1 MPNKKRRRSPSRD
14 REESSSPEEVT
25 PPPTKQRK
33 PKPESKE
40 IPIPSSTPSPPPSPS
55 PSFKSSVVEETP
67 EEFVRSIPLDY
78 GFDRGLEPDK
88 IIGIS
93 DMADKLFFLMKWKNT
108 NESDIGKFL
117 LLLFNFYF
125 FQLLIWFGFLFG
137 KIWQIIRI

>member
-1 MPNKKRRRSPSRD
+1 MPA
-14 REESSSPEEVT
+14 
-25 PPPTKQRK
+25 KQRK
-33 PKPESKE
+33 PKPEAKE
-40 IPIPSSTPSPPPSPS
+40 ISIPTPSPPSS

-108 NESDIGKFL
+108 NESDIGKICL
-117 LLLFNFYF
+117 
-125 FQLLIWFGFLFG
+125 
-137 KIWQIIRI
+137 KISTDWL